1 MEARASREQAA
12 AGNGRALDW
21 LNFLLADVQGG
32 FGPFLAIYLMSSQH
46 WKPGP
51 IGIVLT
57 IAGAATVAAQVPAG
71 ALVDAARFK
80 RTLIALAAGIVAAA
94 AITMALAPQF
104 WTVAISQAAS
114 GAADAVFP
122 LAVTAISLGIAG
134 REAFPGRNGRNQ
146 AWNHAGNVVTAIVS
160 GAAGSL
166 ASPVAVLWIIAA
178 LAAASAAAAFRIA
191 SRDIDHDLARGDNEG
206 AAKAPGGLKYVLG
219 NRKLLLFTA
228 SITLFHFANAAM
240 LPLAGE
246 RLSQGHPQSSM
257 LFMSACIIIAQAVM
271 VPMAILV
278 GRRADAWGRKPL
290 FLLGFAVLPVRGL
303 LFGVAND
310 PYFILAIQMLDGVGA
325 GIFGALFSIVVA
337 DFTKGSGHFNLA
349 QGVSSASWGL
359 GAAFSNGA
367 AGLIVDSLGFRTAFL
382 FLAACAGAAFAVYWF
397 LVPESHG
404 FQREEEEG
412 GRPGLAKAGGQP

>member
-1 MEARASREQAA
+1 MNAGANTQNAA
-12 AGNGRALDW
+12 AENQGALDW
-21 LNFLLADVQGG
+21 LNFFLADVQGG
-32 FGPFLAIYLMSSQH
+32 LGPFLAIYLMSSQH
-46 WKPGP
+46 WKPGS

-57 IAGAATVAAQVPAG
+57 IAGAATVATQVPAG

-94 AITMALAPQF
+94 AIAMALDAQF

-122 LAVTAISLGIAG
+122 LAVTAISLGIVG
-134 REAFPGRNGRNQ
+134 REAFPRRNGRNQ
-146 AWNHAGNVVTAIVS
+146 AWNHTGNVVTAIVS

-191 SRDIDHDLARGDNEG
+191 GRDIDHDLARGDRQG
-206 AAKAPGGLKYVLG
+206 AAKVPGGLKYVLG

-246 RLSQGHPQSSM
+246 RLSEGHPQSSTF
-257 LFMSACIIIAQAVM
+257 FMSACIIIAQAVM

-278 GRRADAWGRKPL
+278 GNRADAWGRKPL

-337 DFTKGSGHFNLA
+337 DFTGGSGHFNLA

-367 AGLIVDSLGFRTAFL
+367 AGLIVDFL
-382 FLAACAGAAFAVYWF
+382 RIPGRF
-397 LVPESHG
+397 LVS
-404 FQREEEEG
+404 G
-412 GRPGLAKAGGQP
+412 GLRWSRFRCLLVLRTGIAWLPC